1 MLIRF
6 SGGSSGFGN
15 YMERGR
21 KAGRVEDR
29 DQLDRR
35 VVLSGDLDQFE
46 RIVDGIEDSY
56 SINKK
61 TGVPVLANKYL
72 RITLSFAE
80 DHVPDEVMRK
90 IVQDFKRMACAGFR
104 DPEEIYIYAEAH
116 VPRIKQGIDERSGEL
131 HDRLTHI
138 HIAIPLRNMVTGTRE
153 EIFGMHGSLKHLAD
167 GRVEV
172 SDESL
177 RVKWIDAFQ
186 EDTNQRYGLK
196 SPKDSPRN
204 IGGKGEILQRQ
215 KGDEFPA
222 VANAKEIK
230 LWAAGLAETSRDYG
244 SFRDQLSMHGEVL
257 RRNKDTENEYLWF
270 KPEGA
275 KSGFNLRENG
285 FRPAYFDA
293 PVGSRVSLTEPKAK
307 EYLDVS
313 ARAGGEGLEAGRK
326 TKYDAIMDDW
336 KRYGALEMRFA
347 GAYGRRDRYGITN
360 DMTPEEKLAILEVRE
375 AKFYKKHAEKFNLLE
390 SENGRGF
397 QPAGFNYD
405 GRDRG
410 GRDVGDLNGAAGRA
424 LAGSHADRRGDG
436 SESVIQPLP
445 ELRQSRAGD
454 GRSSEDSLVLPG
466 DVQRHQGGDH
476 EMHRLGGRAD
486 RNQGGSSQEQGQG
499 LIARLKPVALD
510 AAALACE
517 ESSSEVGQM
526 VRDLTDRI
534 QHEEAQGRIAE
545 IKKGLQPERLL
556 ASLADSHRL
565 NTKLYKVEGQNIVAG
580 TRSLTLNDFL
590 TKEMH
595 LPWPQAEAI
604 LHQNWEQQQR
614 AEPYRAPE
622 QASLTDKQ
630 LWGAFREWKTQRV
643 ADNKREYREI
653 QDRKTAALS
662 EVRQQ
667 GKADRKEIR
676 EQGGKGRE
684 AYLQR
689 TEAISRQRMT
699 QVFAEAAVLRQANAE
714 RDATYKNGLGFQD
727 FLIERS
733 NQGDQVALNRLRK
746 MAPDFQLDGN
756 KTAGQPKKDIAP
768 MPIENI
774 QSVVDRRGTVSYF
787 TKQGEFVLADSKDSV
802 VTRNESKEILQLQ
815 LDFSIKKFGYENL
828 KLNGTDT
835 FVDSM
840 IRMAADKRFS
850 KLTFSNESHQARL
863 DQYRAEY
870 AEQHK
875 KPQQKQE
882 RPAQA
887 PQANEVPTK
896 PADVAKVDTKAAL
909 NEQTQLNKSV
919 KPDEQ
924 DQQKPKQP
932 APETTQPKQEPKP
945 ATDNGRP
952 QFAVDPEDAKLME
965 SGKAE
970 ETATNKAR
978 IEQASTEIKKQEA
991 EPAASPAPNEF
1002 DPLKRRR

>member
-6 SGGSSGFGN
+6 SGGSGGFGN

-46 RIVDGIEDSY
+46 RIVDGIEDGY

-72 RITLSFAE
+72 HITLSFAE

-104 DPEEIYIYAEAH
+104 DPEELYIYAEAH

-244 SFRDQLSMHGEVL
+244 SFRDQLSVHGEVL

-293 PVGSRVSLTEPKAK
+293 PVGSRMSLTEPKAK

-326 TKYDAIMDDW
+326 TKYGAIMDDW

-390 SENGRGF
+390 NENGRGF
-397 QPAGFNYD
+397 RPRGFQSAGQHYD
-405 GRDRG
+405 GRHG
-410 GRDVGDLNGAAGRA
+410 SGRSVGDFNGAAGRA
-424 LAGSHADRRGDG
+424 LAGGRADRRGDG
-436 SESVIQPLP
+436 TEPVIQPLP

-454 GRSSEDSLVLPG
+454 GRSSADSLVLSG
-466 DVQRHQGGDH
+466 DVPGHQGSDY

-486 RNQGGSSQEQGQG
+486 RNQGGSKEQGQG

-510 AAALACE
+510 AAALASE
-517 ESSSEVGQM
+517 ASSSEVGQM

-534 QHEEAQGRIAE
+534 QQEEAQGRTAE

-580 TRSLTLNDFL
+580 TRSLTINDFL

-614 AEPYRAPE
+614 NEPYQAPE

-653 QDRKTAALS
+653 QDRKTASLS
-662 EVRQQ
+662 EIRQQ

-684 AYLQR
+684 AFLQR

-699 QVFAEAAVLRQANAE
+699 QVFAEAAVMRQANAE
-714 RDATYKNGLGFQD
+714 REATYQNRLGFQD

-746 MAPDFQLDGN
+746 MSPDFELDGN

-850 KLTFSNESHQARL
+850 KLTFFDEAHQVRL
-863 DQYRAEY
+863 DQYR

-882 RPAQA
+882 QPGQA
-887 PQANEVPTK
+887 PQANETPI
-896 PADVAKVDTKAAL
+896 
-909 NEQTQLNKSV
+909 E
-919 KPDEQ
+919 
-924 DQQKPKQP
+924 QQKPV
-932 APETTQPKQEPKP
+932 PEAIPPKQEPKP
-945 ATDNGRP
+945 TPDNGRP

-978 IEQASTEIKKQEA
+978 LEQASTEIKKQEM